1 MNATRTAALPD
12 SIRDSEHLEDLLSEP
27 SAGAIDTLARLPGD
41 LVLLGVGGK
50 MGPTL
55 ARMARRASDAAG
67 VRRRV
72 VGVARFSSLGLED
85 RLRACGVETAR
96 CDLLDPAQLDRLPQ
110 AANVLVLLGMKFGST
125 GQEALSWAH
134 NTHLPAVVCARYRGA
149 RLVAFS
155 TGNVYGLAPVHLGGS
170 VETDPLRPVGEY
182 AMSCLGRERMYEHFS
197 RTWGMPMALLRL
209 NYACEMR
216 YGVLADVARKVYAGE
231 PIDLT
236 MGHVNAIWQGDA
248 NALALCAFGETAS
261 PPAVLNLAGPELL
274 SVRRVAEEF
283 GRLLGKPVT
292 FRGAEAAD
300 AFLSNG
306 QRAHARYGYPRV
318 PVGRVIAWLADWVR
332 RGGASLDRPT
342 HFEVRDGKF

>member
-1 MNATRTAALPD
+1 MNATREAALPD
-12 SIRDSEHLEDLLSEP
+12 AIRDVEHLEDLLSEP
-27 SAGAIDTLARLPGD
+27 SAAAIEALARLPGD

-72 VGVARFSSLGLED
+72 FGVARFSDAGLEG
-85 RLRACGVETAR
+85 RLRAHGVETVR
-96 CDLLDPAQLDRLPQ
+96 CDLLDPAQLDRLPE
-110 AANVLVLLGMKFGST
+110 AANVLALLGMKFGST
-125 GQEALSWAH
+125 GQEALTWAN
-134 NTHLPAVVCARYRGA
+134 NTHLPAVVCARYRGS

-155 TGNVYGLAPVHLGGS
+155 TGNVYGLSPVRLGGS
-170 VETDPLRPVGEY
+170 LETDPLNPAGEY

-197 RTWGMPMALLRL
+197 RAWGVPVALLRL

-231 PIDLT
+231 PVDLS
-236 MGHVNAIWQGDA
+236 MGHLNAIWQGDA
-248 NALALCAFGETAS
+248 SALALCAFGEAAS

-283 GRLLGKPVT
+283 GRLLGRPVT
-292 FRGAEAAD
+292 FRGSEADD
-300 AFLSNG
+300 ALLSNG

-318 PVGRVIAWLADWVR
+318 PAGRLIAWTADWVR
-332 RGGASLDRPT
+332 RGGISLDRPT